1 MIINNLLLTTEEIFS
16 EIFESFEKKSGLL
29 LTYLNQN
36 NFNIYFKNK
45 GYKELLDTK
54 FKVYQA
60 DTGVFLFL
68 KCLNKGNVTRIDAT
82 SVNKKILI
90 KIIDMKIP
98 ICIIGSN
105 YSEDFINEE
114 CAKRNIN
121 LAGYQHGYFNDSDK
135 ERIINKIKLLSSQ
148 VFFVGMGVP
157 KQEIFASELN
167 KALENKVIICVGN
180 FLEFYFGT
188 IKRSSKIFQKLG
200 LEWMFRLITEPG
212 RLWKRYL
219 IGIPQFIFRSIKIIL
234 TKNYR

>member
-1 MIINNLLLTTEEIFS
+1 MIVDNLLLATDEILS
-16 EIFESFEKKSGLL
+16 KVVESIEKNKDLL

-36 NFNIYFKNK
+36 SFNIYFRN
-45 GYKELLDTK
+45 ESFRLLLDTK

-121 LAGYQHGYFNDSDK
+121 LAGYQHGYFNDSDM

-188 IKRSSKIFQKLG
+188 IKRAPKIFQKLG

>member
-1 MIINNLLLTTEEIFS
+1 MIVDNLLLATDEILS
-16 EIFESFEKKSGLL
+16 KVVESIEKNKDLL

-36 NFNIYFKNK
+36 SFNIYFRN
-45 GYKELLDTK
+45 ESFRLLLDTK

-121 LAGYQHGYFNDSDK
+121 LAGYQHGYFTDSEM

-167 KALENKVIICVGN
+167 KAFENKVIICVGN

-188 IKRSSKIFQKLG
+188 IKRSCKIFQKLG